1 MFHPAPLLRAW
12 AGFACVLPFLSPPV
26 LAALTLIAALPAL
39 AWARERTR
47 TLVRRSRWLLLSIAL
62 MFAFATPGLVVPG
75 LPGRLGMT
83 QDGLVLGAEHLMRLL
98 FLMLTLAPLHEHL
111 GTSGFVAGI
120 HWLLAPL
127 APFCGLRERIVVR
140 LMLVVQLVESGAPNE
155 GWRQW
160 LDAADDG
167 PEAMTMAIRRA
178 RWIDWLAIAAV
189 VAGIGA
195 VAW

>member
-1 MFHPAPLLRAW
+1 
-12 AGFACVLPFLSPPV
+12 
-26 LAALTLIAALPAL
+26 
-39 AWARERTR
+39 
-47 TLVRRSRWLLLSIAL
+47 
-62 MFAFATPGLVVPG
+62 
-75 LPGRLGMT
+75 MT

-160 LDAADDG
+160 LDVADDG